1 MKESDKSHHNGKRKI
16 IIQPNGPYLV
26 QGNVPLVYKSQVVS
40 EHGEPLTW
48 RKDGQE
54 EIDAEEYC
62 LCRCGNSSQKPFC
75 DGSHRETGF
84 DGSETAQTARPAE
97 FQMTYRCGELVIKQD
112 LSLCMNSGF
121 CGLRD
126 TNLFKMIAEADDSQ
140 TRSLAIAMVERC
152 PSGALTYKVED
163 GGEDI
168 EPDLPQQIAVTTEFT
183 ASGPCSGSL
192 WVTGSIEI
200 VRADGQAFAPRNR
213 VTLCNCGCSKNKP
226 LCDGTH
232 RCEVTQTAEP
242 KSATA

>member
-1 MKESDKSHHNGKRKI
+1 MTKSDQSHPNGKKQI
-16 IIQPNGPYLV
+16 VIQRDGPYLV
-26 QGNVPLVYKSQVVS
+26 QGRVPLVYKTQVVT

-48 RKDGQE
+48 KKDGQV

-62 LCRCGNSSQKPFC
+62 LCRCGDSSHKPFC
-75 DGSHRETGF
+75 DGTHCKNGF
-84 DGSETAQTARPAE
+84 DGSEHAQTAKAAE

-126 TNLFKMIAEADDSQ
+126 TNLFKMIAEADDSK

-152 PSGALTYKVED
+152 PSGALTYKVGD

-168 EPDLPQQIAVTTEFT
+168 EPDLPQQIAVTTEIT
-183 ASGPCSGSL
+183 ASGPCRGSL

-200 VRADGQAFAPRNR
+200 VRSDGQGFIPRNR
-213 VTLCNCGCSKNKP
+213 VTLCNCGRSKNKP
-226 LCDGTH
+226 LCDGAH
-232 RCEVTQTAEP
+232 RCEVTPAAEP
-242 KSATA
+242 ESAAA